1 MTALAFSFTKII
13 VGDLAAAE
21 RFYTQLFGLEV
32 VGYINLGEGEALM
45 NEVILKTAGA
55 QPPAPNFILVSYPN
69 RNCPATGEAT
79 TGFVVDDL
87 HATLAAATA
96 AGATIELGATEVSE
110 HGLQMAYILDPQ
122 GHRIELLQMLNA

>member
-21 RFYTQLFGLEV
+21 RFYTELFGLEV
-32 VGYINLGEGEALM
+32 VGYLNLGEGEELM

-69 RNCPATGEAT
+69 RTPPATGEAT

-87 HATLAAATA
+87 DATLEKATA
-96 AGATIELGATEVSE
+96 AGGSIEVAATDIPE
-110 HGLQMAYILDPQ
+110 HGLRAAYIIDPQ
-122 GHRIELLQMLNA
+122 GHRVELLQTMSA